1 MRLKTL
7 IGALLVSRFPTSLVD
22 SKETESSKPHG
33 CEPCAISTELWTDI
47 WTFLTKNGF
56 SRYSIL
62 SEKSEIPGEKLEGKT
77 GAVKATHMAAD
88 QMAVIICA

>member
-1 MRLKTL
+1 ME
-7 IGALLVSRFPTSLVD
+7 IGILNFIPSCIILL
-22 SKETESSKPHG
+22 
-33 CEPCAISTELWTDI
+33 
-47 WTFLTKNGF
+47 FLTKNGF